1 MGSAVADLDN
11 AVDQHLAVQPTPPPP
26 AASGHPPATSGSPSS
41 AAPSSSG
48 AAPISGASLPA
59 SPGGVPGSPAPAG
72 GHGAPAPPA
81 PGLDLGVGSNWLQ
94 GLQSSVKNLVNPA
107 PPAKP
112 QSSAQQAV
120 ATARRVQAVVGGVL
134 GGIGVVGDM
143 INAGFANLTA
153 PLAKVFPSLP
163 AATITMMYVGVP
175 HTHSHP
181 PSLIPPAPPVPLPSL
196 GTVLLGICV
205 RVLINGMPAARC
217 GDIGIAP
224 TCCGLAPFF
233 QIKTGSSNTFIGGNR
248 AARLLDVCQ
257 VCAKADERKDTID
270 AGKIMGAIGSVARGI
285 QKAQS
290 AMGYAAIAMDAAEAA
305 TEDDAAMQS
314 AKAMA
319 AAMAAAQMAADKA
332 AQALSKTMGTDPAV
346 LPPRALGAIVLGH
359 PNVLIGWFPMVN
371 IPNPADL
378 LLKRL
383 ARYKRKP
390 EPKKPPGPCGTPDC
404 DT

>member
-1 MGSAVADLDN
+1 VAK
-11 AVDQHLAVQPTPPPP
+11 ARAVQ
-26 AASGHPPATSGSPSS
+26 S
-41 AAPSSSG
+41 
-48 AAPISGASLPA
+48 
-59 SPGGVPGSPAPAG
+59 
-72 GHGAPAPPA
+72 
-81 PGLDLGVGSNWLQ
+81 
-94 GLQSSVKNLVNPA
+94 
-107 PPAKP
+107 
-112 QSSAQQAV
+112 
-120 ATARRVQAVVGGVL
+120 VVGGVL

-153 PLAKVFPSLP
+153 PIAKVFPSLP

-196 GTVLLGICV
+196 GTVLLGTSV

-224 TCCGLAPFF
+224 TCCGFVPFF

-248 AARLLDVCQ
+248 AARVLDICQ
-257 VCAKADERKDTID
+257 VCAKADERKGTID
-270 AGKIMGAIGSVARGI
+270 AGKVMGAIGAAARGVQAV
-285 QKAQS
+285 QKGL
-290 AMGYAAIAMDAAEAA
+290 GYAAIAMDAMEAA

-319 AAMAAAQMAADKA
+319 AAMGAAQMAADKA
-332 AQALSKTMGTDPAV
+332 AEALTKTMGTDPAV

-359 PNVLIGWFPMVN
+359 PNVLIGGFPMVN
-371 IPNPADL
+371 IPNPAEL

-390 EPKKPPGPCGTPDC
+390 PGEEDGKGVGSCPG
-404 DT
+404 